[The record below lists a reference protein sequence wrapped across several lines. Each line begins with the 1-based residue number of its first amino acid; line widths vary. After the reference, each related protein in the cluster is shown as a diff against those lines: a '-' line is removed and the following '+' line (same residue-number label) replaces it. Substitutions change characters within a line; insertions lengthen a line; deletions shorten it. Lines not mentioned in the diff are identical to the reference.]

1 MHIYHCHLAGTMTS
15 KGVIKAK
22 KAPRKNTKKVYKSTA
37 CKKRG
42 LSSCA
47 NTERGISKKKTKTV
61 RKKVFQRKNCNPRE
75 KKDFRRKT

>member
-37 CKKRG
+37 CKKEG
-42 LSSCA
+42 LVHVQTP
-47 NTERGISKKKTKTV
+47 NV
-61 RKKVFQRKNCNPRE
+61 V
-75 KKDFRRKT
+75 FRRRKPKQ